1 MNAYRTITVCILTII
16 LLAAG
21 SVSNSSPLKRETLH
35 RLPPIL
41 LPEPY
46 PEWIQMYRISQRN
59 PAALLRYLD
68 EAYLQRLVPG
78 NSIEDERKR
87 LGLRWYAVVRLGDI
101 AGPELIPAL
110 EQYAQKYTTQEA
122 REGQTHQDEVA
133 RFLHRHIERIRLRAQ
148 GRDVYVRAMIEWVRT
163 PVPPASAANLREVDE
178 GWSRVWAG
186 ARALGVL
193 QAREGV
199 DALMER
205 ARQPQN
211 GFYDVERLCVRA
223 LARIGDRRALPI
235 LERAVKFWT
244 PDYWVAE
251 KLPLEPDEPDIVWA
265 YWQMRTEG
273 MTMDEVVADM
283 IRAFEVPGLKAGQVL
298 LHIGKPAVP
307 ALLAV
312 LKDPGSS
319 LDKKQGALSVLVGL
333 RAKEAK
339 GVLLDL
345 LRHDTGDLARAAAC
359 GLGMLGAKESV
370 PDLLKAAEQE
380 DDQLL
385 KESAIF
391 GLGKLGD
398 PAAEPVLLRLATQHP
413 DPRVRR
419 EAVMAL
425 ERAGTPA
432 AIPVLEQRLQTE
444 VDYLVGYIQNTIDAL
459 QKKKR

>member
-1 MNAYRTITVCILTII
+1 MRTHQTIFAVLGAV
-16 LLAAG
+16 LLVTGVAIG
-21 SVSNSSPLKRETLH
+21 DSPIKPKS
-35 RLPPIL
+35 RLGLPAII

-59 PAALLRYLD
+59 PSALLRYLD
-68 EAYLQRLVPG
+68 EEYLQQVVPG

-101 AGPELIPAL
+101 AGAELIPAL
-110 EQYAQKYTTQEA
+110 ERYARRYAKQEA
-122 REGQTHQDEVA
+122 GEGQAHKDEVA
-133 RFLHRHIERIRLRAQ
+133 RFLRRHIERIRLRAQ

-163 PVPPASAANLREVDE
+163 PIPPASGANLREVDE

-193 QAREGV
+193 RAREGV

-205 ARQPQN
+205 ARQHQS

-235 LERAVKFWT
+235 LEWAIRNWM
-244 PDYWVAE
+244 PDYWMAE
-251 KLPLEPDEPDIVWA
+251 KLPSEPDEPDIVWV
-265 YWQMRTEG
+265 YWQVRTEG
-273 MTMDEVVADM
+273 MTMEEAVADM
-283 IRAFEVPGLKAGQVL
+283 IQAFENPGLKAGQVL

-319 LDKKQGALSVLVGL
+319 LSKKRGALSVLVGL
-333 RAKEAK
+333 RAQEAK
-339 GVLLDL
+339 DVLLDL
-345 LRHDTGDLARAAAC
+345 LRHDTSDMACTAAY
-359 GLGMLGAKESV
+359 GLGALGARQAL
-370 PDLLKAAEQE
+370 PYLIKAAEQDE
-380 DDQLL
+380 NYLL
-385 KESAIF
+385 KESAIR
-391 GLGKLGD
+391 GLGKLGAPD
-398 PAAEPVLLRLATQHP
+398 TEPLLLRLATQHP

-425 ERAGTPA
+425 ERVGTRA
-432 AIPVLEQRLQTE
+432 AIPILEQRLQTE

-459 QKKKR
+459 RKKKR